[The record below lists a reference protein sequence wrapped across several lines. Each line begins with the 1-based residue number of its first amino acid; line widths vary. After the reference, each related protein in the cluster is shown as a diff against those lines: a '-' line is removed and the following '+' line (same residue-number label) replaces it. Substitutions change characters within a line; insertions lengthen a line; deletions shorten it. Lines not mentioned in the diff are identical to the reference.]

1 MPLLF
6 HGIAR
11 GEQWNKAFDLK
22 DGAGADLDLT
32 GRTVTFY
39 LREGDTVHAR
49 IVDVGD
55 STGGS
60 MQVTRGTGRVVVT
73 VDKEVTAAVADAAW
87 SLWLDKDA
95 PTADAVTWGGFCTE
109 DVATD
114 A

>member
-11 GEQWNKAFDLK
+11 GEQWNKAFDIK
-22 DGAGADLDLT
+22 DGANVALDLT
-32 GRTVTFY
+32 GRTVTFI

-49 IVDVGD
+49 IVDNGD

-60 MQVTRGTGRVVVT
+60 MQVTRATGHVVIT
-73 VDKEVTAAVADAAW
+73 VDKEVTAAVADATWA
-87 SLWLDKDA
+87 LWLDKDA
-95 PTADAVTWGGFCTE
+95 ATADAVTWGGFCTE

>member
-11 GEQWNKAFDLK
+11 GEQWIKAFDLK
-22 DGAGADLDLT
+22 DAANVALDLT
-32 GRTVTFY
+32 GRTVTFI
-39 LREGDTVHAR
+39 LREGDTIHAR
-49 IVDVGD
+49 IVDEGT

-60 MQVTRGTGRVVVT
+60 MQVTRNTGNVIVT
-73 VDKEVTAAVADAAW
+73 VDKEVTAAVETAQW

-95 PTADAVTWGGFCTE
+95 AAADAVTWGGFSTE
-109 DVATD
+109 QVADD